1 MQALLV
7 LDSMLDAVRPDGA
20 VPLVPLEPAVLHDV
34 RAPAAVA
41 FKRLEHGDIV
51 RVAHADLV
59 YDARVLQGDEGAPCD
74 ERLGEGAEG
83 RVQHEGVEVRRAEG
97 RVQHEGVEVRRA
109 EVLEG
114 GLDGRLDL
122 GGDVGIGVV
131 GEGLGLVLAVDGG
144 EPAPLGVSERGR
156 RKAGGRYALCLE
168 KEVLS
173 LDAVF
178 IVEDLE
184 CCTYEILPCIR

>member
-1 MQALLV
+1 M
-7 LDSMLDAVRPDGA
+7 
-20 VPLVPLEPAVLHDV
+20 
-34 RAPAAVA
+34 
-41 FKRLEHGDIV
+41 
-51 RVAHADLV
+51 
-59 YDARVLQGDEGAPCD
+59 
-74 ERLGEGAEG
+74 
-83 RVQHEGVEVRRAEG
+83 QHEGVK
-97 RVQHEGVEVRRA
+97 VRRA
-109 EVLEG
+109 EVLER

-122 GGDVGIGVV
+122 GGDVGLGVV